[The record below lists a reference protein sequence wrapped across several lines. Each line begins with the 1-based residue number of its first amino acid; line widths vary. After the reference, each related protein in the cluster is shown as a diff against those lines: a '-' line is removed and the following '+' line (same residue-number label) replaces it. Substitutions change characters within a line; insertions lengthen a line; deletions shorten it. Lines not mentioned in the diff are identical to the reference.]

1 MLRLLWIQFFTG
13 GFRAVRGQFQFSVRF
28 KWRIPLTVSERFEL
42 DFRFV
47 FYWSFQCRSQRQFW
61 MNVNFHWFWEQTR
74 SDYDRTALSTVLSEQ
89 FGSSSRMNLI
99 EFHFPPVL
107 GTVSIERRFPLTW
120 RMEWIELKVST
131 VHLRWMR
138 PGKLSLPSSI
148 WKSIFKNLIFVEIF
162 RCSTGRRRKEG
173 RKEENET
180 LITDELS
187 DCGCADGWDVKDIH
201 GFISGL
207 SSGILSRFSRQ
218 EKGRRAESTFDLWPE
233 EPPGGVGGVAAAVAI
248 KLRSKLIEPQRLFL
262 GFFFFF
268 FLFLFVCCCCWV
280 IIIFLH
286 SPSILTFILQLF
298 HQQWAIS

>member
-120 RMEWIELKVST
+120 RMEWIELKV
-131 VHLRWMR
+131 HLRWMR

-173 RKEENET
+173 RKEGRNRMKRSLRTSWAIADVRMDET
-180 LITDELS
+180 
-187 DCGCADGWDVKDIH
+187 WR
-201 GFISGL
+201 ISM
-207 SSGILSRFSRQ
+207 
-218 EKGRRAESTFDLWPE
+218 A
-233 EPPGGVGGVAAAVAI
+233 
-248 KLRSKLIEPQRLFL
+248 LFLVYRL
-262 GFFFFF
+262 GFFRD
-268 FLFLFVCCCCWV
+268 
-280 IIIFLH
+280 
-286 SPSILTFILQLF
+286 SPGKKKEEGRNRPLTCDRRSRRGASVASPPQLPLN
-298 HQQWAIS
+298 